1 MGQDDHIADGNPPL
15 PIARTLIWL
24 GCAGAGLGSMRLVQL
39 RPEWV
44 ERYYSR
50 GVYPPVRRTL
60 SWISGHLSFSLA
72 EALILMLA
80 AYLLWSV
87 GKVVVS
93 MARGRTR
100 WWRALASAGLLLVRV
115 SSAVLIAFLLL
126 WGLNHA
132 RQPLS
137 VSAKLPEVA
146 DKRSALKLLVGSLA
160 QDLMVDPRERGGGA
174 PGFAVFSATGDPDPR
189 IRTALHALT
198 PEVPSMEG
206 EEPALRRIGAW
217 PIFAR
222 LGISGIFSPFTG
234 EPHFNGGTPACQ
246 WPFEALHEIAHQRGF
261 AREDEANFLAWW
273 LCISSGN
280 EHYRYSGNLAALS
293 LALGAIWRDDPE
305 FAADFVDSL
314 PGHVRSDMRAVQ
326 EFWQRYQSPVRAVGS
341 KLNDAYLKSQGQS
354 HGVRSYGRMLDLM
367 LSFQARGR

>member
-1 MGQDDHIADGNPPL
+1 MGKDHHSADGNPPL
-15 PIARTLIWL
+15 PIARTLIWV
-24 GCAGAGLGSMRLVQL
+24 GCAGAALGFMRLAQF

-44 ERYYSR
+44 ERFYSQ
-50 GVYPPVRRTL
+50 GFYPPVRRTL
-60 SWISGHLSFSLA
+60 SWISSRLSFSLA
-72 EALILMLA
+72 EALILALA

-93 MARGRTR
+93 IARGQTSC
-100 WWRALASAGLLLVRV
+100 WRALASAGLLLVRV
-115 SSAVLIAFLLL
+115 SSAALIAFLVL
-126 WGLNHA
+126 WGMNHA
-132 RQPLS
+132 RQPLA
-137 VSAKLPEVA
+137 VSAKLPEVVE
-146 DKRSALKLLVGSLA
+146 KRSALKLLLGSLA
-160 QDLMVDPRERGGGA
+160 QDLRVDPREGGPRT
-174 PGFAVFSATGDPDPR
+174 PGFAVFLASGDPDPR
-189 IRTALHALT
+189 IGNALQALS
-198 PEVPSMEG
+198 PEVPSMDG

-246 WPFEALHEIAHQRGF
+246 WPFVALHEIAHQRGF

-305 FAADFVDSL
+305 FAADFVDNL

-326 EFWQRYQSPVRAVGS
+326 GFWQRYRSPVRAVGT
-341 KLNDAYLKSQGQS
+341 KLNDVYLKSQGQS